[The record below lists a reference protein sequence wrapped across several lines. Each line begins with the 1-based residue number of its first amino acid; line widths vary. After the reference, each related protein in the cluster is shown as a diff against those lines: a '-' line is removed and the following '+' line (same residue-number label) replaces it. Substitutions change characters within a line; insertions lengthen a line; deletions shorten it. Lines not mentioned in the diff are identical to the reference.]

1 MSIMARLIVLV
12 IFILT
17 AFSTALAAPTAK
29 KRDIVYEV
37 FPNYLVPAVQVVPGT
52 AYNTQN
58 TGHIS
63 YSGND
68 LDMNETTMFGT

>member
-1 MSIMARLIVLV
+1 MTIMARLIVLA

-17 AFSTALAAPTAK
+17 AFSIALAAPTAK

-37 FPNYLVPAVQVVPGT
+37 FPNYLVPAVQAVSGT
-52 AYNTQN
+52 AYSTQN